1 MLLQELVTAIR
12 FNVDN
17 ISSVD
22 NVIEKLQRIQAIG
35 TQMSAS
41 DINDPELIKLSEQLQ
56 KLSKEV
62 GIMIDD
68 IGESFANAFNK
79 VDLDSAGG
87 LDSAISLLE
96 GAGNQARKLQA
107 ELDKLG
113 MESFEKI
120 QEDALQIGDTSAL
133 DELVAKYTQLVTLK
147 KSIAYKEEK
156 GIDYSKELAEL
167 GKLNQEISKFGKDV
181 ETKKKSHIF
190 DDAISQTK
198 QLSTE
203 IKKAKTQSNNLNN
216 SRQGVFSRFFAGLQ
230 NSRLGT
236 FIQQLNTSND
246 LLGIMQGTMGR
257 LVGPLA
263 AFAGISFSIHSY
275 IAMSDQ
281 LKTIEGQ
288 IKNVVKSGKE
298 TKRVE
303 EEIYAMAGRSRQSY
317 AESANLFTSV
327 ARNASELGKST
338 DDILKFT
345 EDVSNAMLLGGGSA
359 ASQQAALIQLG
370 QALGSGTLRGDELN
384 SIMEQA
390 PKLAE
395 TIAKGMGTTIGS
407 LRKLGSEGKLTAK
420 DVFDAVR
427 KQSDS
432 LKKDL
437 GNMPWTVAQ
446 ASSRI
451 RDSVAQLF
459 FSIENKFGFGD
470 KVARVI
476 ATIADQVDKLTI
488 KINAI
493 DMSTWTP
500 FLVTAGIY
508 ASVLYMWLHRT
519 VIQSA
524 IITGFNLLG
533 GAVRGVGVAIR
544 GTIGML
550 SALKAAYAVMR
561 AVSLRTALAM
571 AAHWIIATAPA
582 ALVVAAIVLI
592 ILLIQDVY
600 IWMKGGDSVMGRMF
614 GSWDDMCKKMAGSW
628 LDFGKTFKDWCKKD
642 AVSAIKDLLG
652 WIGNLIVAFT
662 GLKYLFDNAKKPGVP
677 LFEKWFGK
685 DTFSSLNQPMSNV
698 IDSDWYKKNVLG
710 RDVSTGGRNIN
721 NSGNQTVNNY
731 WTFSGMSAEESA
743 KYAND
748 MNNKVVFGG
757 WNPTFGEF
765 AP

>member
-133 DELVAKYTQLVTLK
+133 DKLVAKYTQLVTLK

-156 GIDYSKELAEL
+156 GIDYSKELAAL
-167 GKLNQEISKFGKDV
+167 GKLNQEIRQFGKDV
-181 ETKKKSHIF
+181 ETKKKSHMF

-198 QLSTE
+198 RLSTE
-203 IKKAKTQSNNLNN
+203 IKNAKRQANNFNN
-216 SRQGVFSRFFAGLQ
+216 FGQGVFGRFFAGLQ
-230 NSRLGT
+230 NARLST
-236 FIQQLNTSND
+236 FIQQLGISNN
-246 LLGIMQGTMGR
+246 LLGVMQGTMGR

-263 AFAGISFSIHSY
+263 AFAGISFSIQSY

-359 ASQQAALIQLG
+359 ASQQAALVQLG

-459 FSIENKFGFGD
+459 FAIENKFGFGD
-470 KVARVI
+470 KMARVI

-500 FLVTAGIY
+500 FLITAGIY

>member
-156 GIDYSKELAEL
+156 GIDYSKELAAL
-167 GKLNQEISKFGKDV
+167 GKLNQEIRQFGKDV

-198 QLSTE
+198 HLSTE
-203 IKKAKTQSNNLNN
+203 IKNAKRQANNFNN
-216 SRQGVFSRFFAGLQ
+216 FGQGVFGRFFAGLQ
-230 NSRLGT
+230 NARLST
-236 FIQQLNTSND
+236 FIKQLGISNN
-246 LLGIMQGTMGR
+246 LLGVMQGTMGR

-263 AFAGISFSIHSY
+263 AFAGISFSIQSY

-459 FSIENKFGFGD
+459 FAIENKFGFGD
-470 KVARVI
+470 KMARVI

-500 FLVTAGIY
+500 FLITAGIY

>member
-133 DELVAKYTQLVTLK
+133 DELVVKYTQLVTLK

-420 DVFDAVR
+420 DVFEAVR

-446 ASSRI
+446 ATNRI

-459 FSIENKFGFGD
+459 FAIENKFGFGD
-470 KVARVI
+470 KMARVI
-476 ATIADQVDKLTI
+476 ATIADQVDKLTV
-488 KINAI
+488 KVNAI

-500 FLVTAGIY
+500 FLITAGIY

-533 GAVRGVGVAIR
+533 GAVRGVGAAIR

>member
-41 DINDPELIKLSEQLQ
+41 DINDPRLIKLAEQLQ
-56 KLSKEV
+56 RLSKEV

-68 IGESFANAFNK
+68 IGESFANAFSK

-156 GIDYSKELAEL
+156 GIDYSKELAAL
-167 GKLNQEISKFGKDV
+167 GKLNQEIRQFGKDV
-181 ETKKKSHIF
+181 ETKKKSHMF

-198 QLSTE
+198 HLSTE
-203 IKKAKTQSNNLNN
+203 IKNAKRQANNFNN
-216 SRQGVFSRFFAGLQ
+216 FGQGVFGRFFAGLQ
-230 NSRLGT
+230 NARLST
-236 FIQQLNTSND
+236 FIQQLGISNN
-246 LLGIMQGTMGR
+246 LLGVMQGTMGR

-359 ASQQAALIQLG
+359 ASQQAALVQLG

-500 FLVTAGIY
+500 FLITAGIY

-524 IITGFNLLG
+524 IITGFNLIG

>member
-156 GIDYSKELAEL
+156 GIDYSKELAAL
-167 GKLNQEISKFGKDV
+167 GKLNQEIRQFGKDV
-181 ETKKKSHIF
+181 ETKKKSHMF

-198 QLSTE
+198 HLSTE
-203 IKKAKTQSNNLNN
+203 IKNAKRQANNFNN
-216 SRQGVFSRFFAGLQ
+216 FGQGVFGRFFAGLQ
-230 NSRLGT
+230 NARLST
-236 FIQQLNTSND
+236 FIQQLGISNN
-246 LLGIMQGTMGR
+246 LLGVMQGTMGR

-263 AFAGISFSIHSY
+263 AFAGISFSIQSY

-459 FSIENKFGFGD
+459 FAIENKFGFGD
-470 KVARVI
+470 KMARVI

-500 FLVTAGIY
+500 FLITAGIY

-614 GSWDDMCKKMAGSW
+614 GSWDDMCRKMAGSW

-710 RDVSTGGRNIN
+710 RDVSTVGRNIN

>member
-35 TQMSAS
+35 AQMSAS

-156 GIDYSKELAEL
+156 GIDYSKELAAL
-167 GKLNQEISKFGKDV
+167 GKLNQEIRQFGKDV
-181 ETKKKSHIF
+181 ETKKKSHMF

-198 QLSTE
+198 HLSTE
-203 IKKAKTQSNNLNN
+203 IKNAKRQANNFNN
-216 SRQGVFSRFFAGLQ
+216 FGQDVFGRFFAGLQ
-230 NSRLGT
+230 NARLST
-236 FIQQLNTSND
+236 FIQQLGISNN
-246 LLGIMQGTMGR
+246 LLGVMQGTMGR

-263 AFAGISFSIHSY
+263 AFAGISFSIQSY
-275 IAMSDQ
+275 IAMADQ

-359 ASQQAALIQLG
+359 ASQQAALVQLG

>member
-156 GIDYSKELAEL
+156 GIDYSKELAAL
-167 GKLNQEISKFGKDV
+167 GKLNQEIRQFGKDV
-181 ETKKKSHIF
+181 ETKKKSHMF
-190 DDAISQTK
+190 DDAILQTK
-198 QLSTE
+198 HLSTE
-203 IKKAKTQSNNLNN
+203 IKNAKRQANNFNN
-216 SRQGVFSRFFAGLQ
+216 FGQGVFGRFFAGLQ
-230 NSRLGT
+230 NARLST
-236 FIQQLNTSND
+236 FIQQLGISNN
-246 LLGIMQGTMGR
+246 LLGVMQGTMGR

-263 AFAGISFSIHSY
+263 AFAGISFSIQSY

-359 ASQQAALIQLG
+359 ASQQAALVQLG

-459 FSIENKFGFGD
+459 FAIENKFGFGD
-470 KVARVI
+470 KMARVI

>member
-41 DINDPELIKLSEQLQ
+41 DINDPELIKLAEQLQ

-156 GIDYSKELAEL
+156 GIDYSKELAAL
-167 GKLNQEISKFGKDV
+167 GKLNQEIRQFGKDV
-181 ETKKKSHIF
+181 ETKKKSHMF

-203 IKKAKTQSNNLNN
+203 IKNAKRQANNFNN
-216 SRQGVFSRFFAGLQ
+216 FGQGVFGRFFAGLQ
-230 NSRLGT
+230 NARLST
-236 FIQQLNTSND
+236 FIQQLGISNN

-420 DVFDAVR
+420 DVFEAVR

-500 FLVTAGIY
+500 FLITAGIY

>member
-156 GIDYSKELAEL
+156 GIDYSKELAAL
-167 GKLNQEISKFGKDV
+167 GKLNQEIRQFGKDV
-181 ETKKKSHIF
+181 ETKKKSHMF

-198 QLSTE
+198 HLSTE
-203 IKKAKTQSNNLNN
+203 IKNAKRQANNFNN
-216 SRQGVFSRFFAGLQ
+216 FGQGVFGRFFAGLQ
-230 NSRLGT
+230 NARLST
-236 FIQQLNTSND
+236 FIQQLGISNN
-246 LLGIMQGTMGR
+246 LLGVMQGTMGR

-263 AFAGISFSIHSY
+263 AFAGISFSIQSY

-359 ASQQAALIQLG
+359 ASQQAALVQLG

>member
-35 TQMSAS
+35 AQMSAS

-156 GIDYSKELAEL
+156 GIDYSKELAAL
-167 GKLNQEISKFGKDV
+167 GKLNQEIRQFGKDV
-181 ETKKKSHIF
+181 ETKKKSHMF

-198 QLSTE
+198 HLSTE
-203 IKKAKTQSNNLNN
+203 IKNAKRQANNFNN
-216 SRQGVFSRFFAGLQ
+216 FGQGVFGRFFAGLQ
-230 NSRLGT
+230 NARLST
-236 FIQQLNTSND
+236 FIQQLGISNN
-246 LLGIMQGTMGR
+246 LLGVMQGTMGR

-359 ASQQAALIQLG
+359 ASQQAALVQLG

-420 DVFDAVR
+420 DVFEAVR

-446 ASSRI
+446 ATNRI

-459 FSIENKFGFGD
+459 FAIENKFGFGD
-470 KVARVI
+470 KMARVI
-476 ATIADQVDKLTI
+476 ATIADQVDKLTV
-488 KINAI
+488 KVNAI

>member
-35 TQMSAS
+35 AQMSAS
-41 DINDPELIKLSEQLQ
+41 DINDPRLIKLAEQLQ
-56 KLSKEV
+56 RLSKEV

-68 IGESFANAFNK
+68 IGESFANAFSK

-133 DELVAKYTQLVTLK
+133 DELVVKYTQLVTLK

-236 FIQQLNTSND
+236 FIQQINTSND

-446 ASSRI
+446 ATNRI

-459 FSIENKFGFGD
+459 FAIENKFGFGD
-470 KVARVI
+470 KMARVI
-476 ATIADQVDKLTI
+476 ATIADQVDKLTV
-488 KINAI
+488 KVNAI

-500 FLVTAGIY
+500 FLITAGIY

>member
-156 GIDYSKELAEL
+156 GIDYSKELAAL
-167 GKLNQEISKFGKDV
+167 GKLNQEIRQFGKDV
-181 ETKKKSHIF
+181 ETKKKSHMF

-198 QLSTE
+198 HLSTE
-203 IKKAKTQSNNLNN
+203 IKNAKRQANNFNN
-216 SRQGVFSRFFAGLQ
+216 FGQDVFGRFFAGLQ
-230 NSRLGT
+230 NARLST
-236 FIQQLNTSND
+236 FIQQLGISNN
-246 LLGIMQGTMGR
+246 LLGVMQGTMGR

-263 AFAGISFSIHSY
+263 AFAGISFSIQSY

-359 ASQQAALIQLG
+359 ASQQAALVQLG

-476 ATIADQVDKLTI
+476 ATIADQVDKLTV
-488 KINAI
+488 KVNAI

>member
-156 GIDYSKELAEL
+156 GIDYSKELAAL
-167 GKLNQEISKFGKDV
+167 GKLNQEIRQFGKDV

-203 IKKAKTQSNNLNN
+203 IKNAKRQTNNLNN
-216 SRQGVFSRFFAGLQ
+216 FGQGVFGRFFAGLQ
-230 NSRLGT
+230 NARLST
-236 FIQQLNTSND
+236 FIQQLGISNN
-246 LLGIMQGTMGR
+246 LIGVMQGTMGR

-359 ASQQAALIQLG
+359 ASQQAALVQLG

-427 KQSDS
+427 KQSGS

>member
-35 TQMSAS
+35 AQMSAS
-41 DINDPELIKLSEQLQ
+41 DINDPRLIKLAEQLQ
-56 KLSKEV
+56 RLSKEV

-68 IGESFANAFNK
+68 IGESFANAFSK

-156 GIDYSKELAEL
+156 GIDYSKELAAL
-167 GKLNQEISKFGKDV
+167 GKLNQEIRQFGKDI
-181 ETKKKSHIF
+181 ETKKKSHMF

-198 QLSTE
+198 HLSTE
-203 IKKAKTQSNNLNN
+203 IKNAKRQANNFNN
-216 SRQGVFSRFFAGLQ
+216 FGQGVFGRFFAGLQ
-230 NSRLGT
+230 NARLST
-236 FIQQLNTSND
+236 FIQQLGISNN
-246 LLGIMQGTMGR
+246 LLGVMQGTMGR

-327 ARNASELGKST
+327 ARNASEFGKST

-476 ATIADQVDKLTI
+476 ATIADQVDKLTV
-488 KINAI
+488 KVNAI

-500 FLVTAGIY
+500 FLITAGIY

-533 GAVRGVGVAIR
+533 GAVRGVGAAIR
-544 GTIGML
+544 GTIGMFG
-550 SALKAAYAVMR
+550 ALKAAYAVMR

>member
-156 GIDYSKELAEL
+156 GIDYSKELAAL
-167 GKLNQEISKFGKDV
+167 GKLNQEIRQFGKDV
-181 ETKKKSHIF
+181 ETKKKSHMF
-190 DDAISQTK
+190 DDAILQTK
-198 QLSTE
+198 HLSTE
-203 IKKAKTQSNNLNN
+203 IKNAKRQANNFNN
-216 SRQGVFSRFFAGLQ
+216 FGQGVFGRFFAGLQ
-230 NSRLGT
+230 NARLST
-236 FIQQLNTSND
+236 FIQQLGISNN
-246 LLGIMQGTMGR
+246 LLGVMQGTMGR

-459 FSIENKFGFGD
+459 FAIENKFGFGD
-470 KVARVI
+470 KMARVI

-500 FLVTAGIY
+500 FLITAGIY

>member
-35 TQMSAS
+35 AQMSAS

-156 GIDYSKELAEL
+156 GIDYSKELAAL
-167 GKLNQEISKFGKDV
+167 GKLNQEIRQFGKDV
-181 ETKKKSHIF
+181 ETKKKSHMF

-198 QLSTE
+198 HLSTE
-203 IKKAKTQSNNLNN
+203 IKNAKRQANNFNN
-216 SRQGVFSRFFAGLQ
+216 FGQGVFGRFFAGLQ
-230 NSRLGT
+230 NARLST
-236 FIQQLNTSND
+236 FIQQLGISNN
-246 LLGIMQGTMGR
+246 LLGVMQGTMGR

-359 ASQQAALIQLG
+359 ASQQAALVQLG

-757 WNPTFGEF
+757 WDPTFGEF

>member
-35 TQMSAS
+35 AQMSAS
-41 DINDPELIKLSEQLQ
+41 DINDPRLIKLAEQLQ
-56 KLSKEV
+56 RLSKEV

-68 IGESFANAFNK
+68 IGESFANAFSK

-420 DVFDAVR
+420 DVFEAVR

-446 ASSRI
+446 ATNRI

-459 FSIENKFGFGD
+459 FAIENKFEFGD
-470 KVARVI
+470 KMARVI
-476 ATIADQVDKLTI
+476 ATIADQVDKLTV
-488 KINAI
+488 KVNAI

-500 FLVTAGIY
+500 FLITAGIY

-533 GAVRGVGVAIR
+533 GAVRGVGAAIR

-550 SALKAAYAVMR
+550 GALKTAYAVMR

-571 AAHWIIATAPA
+571 AAHWLIATAPA

>member
-1 MLLQELVTAIR
+1 
-12 FNVDN
+12 
-17 ISSVD
+17 
-22 NVIEKLQRIQAIG
+22 
-35 TQMSAS
+35 MSAS

-156 GIDYSKELAEL
+156 GIDYSKELAAL
-167 GKLNQEISKFGKDV
+167 GKLNQEIRQFGKDV
-181 ETKKKSHIF
+181 ETKKKSHMF

-198 QLSTE
+198 HLSTE
-203 IKKAKTQSNNLNN
+203 IKNAKRQANNFNN
-216 SRQGVFSRFFAGLQ
+216 FGQGVFGRFFAGLQ
-230 NSRLGT
+230 NARLST
-236 FIQQLNTSND
+236 FIQQLGISNN
-246 LLGIMQGTMGR
+246 LLGVMQGTMGR

-420 DVFDAVR
+420 DVFEAVR

-446 ASSRI
+446 ATNRI

-459 FSIENKFGFGD
+459 FAIENKFGFGD
-470 KVARVI
+470 KMARVI
-476 ATIADQVDKLTI
+476 ATIADQVDKLTV
-488 KINAI
+488 KVNAI

>member
-35 TQMSAS
+35 AQMSAS
-41 DINDPELIKLSEQLQ
+41 DINDPRLIKLAEQLQ
-56 KLSKEV
+56 RLSKEV

-68 IGESFANAFNK
+68 IGESFANVFSK

-288 IKNVVKSGKE
+288 IKNVVKSTKE

-420 DVFDAVR
+420 DVFEAVR

-446 ASSRI
+446 ATNRI

-459 FSIENKFGFGD
+459 FAIENKFGFGD
-470 KVARVI
+470 KMARVI
-476 ATIADQVDKLTI
+476 ATIADQVDKLTV
-488 KINAI
+488 KVNAI

-500 FLVTAGIY
+500 FLITAGIY

-533 GAVRGVGVAIR
+533 GAVRGVGAAIR

-550 SALKAAYAVMR
+550 GALKTAYAVMR

-571 AAHWIIATAPA
+571 AAHWLIATAPA

>member
-156 GIDYSKELAEL
+156 GIDYSKELAAL
-167 GKLNQEISKFGKDV
+167 GKLNQEIRQFGKDV

-203 IKKAKTQSNNLNN
+203 IKNAKRQTNNLNN
-216 SRQGVFSRFFAGLQ
+216 FGQGVFGRFFAGLQ
-230 NSRLGT
+230 NARLST
-236 FIQQLNTSND
+236 FIQQLGISNN
-246 LLGIMQGTMGR
+246 LLGVMQGTMGR

-459 FSIENKFGFGD
+459 FAIENKFGFGD
-470 KVARVI
+470 KMARVI

>member
-35 TQMSAS
+35 AQMSAS

-359 ASQQAALIQLG
+359 ASQQAALVQLG

-420 DVFDAVR
+420 DVFEAVR

-446 ASSRI
+446 ATNRI

-459 FSIENKFGFGD
+459 FAIENKFGFGD
-470 KVARVI
+470 KMARVI
-476 ATIADQVDKLTI
+476 ATIADQVDKLTV
-488 KINAI
+488 KVNAI

-500 FLVTAGIY
+500 FLITAGIY

-533 GAVRGVGVAIR
+533 GAVRGVGAAIR

>member
-156 GIDYSKELAEL
+156 GIDYSKELAAL
-167 GKLNQEISKFGKDV
+167 GKLNQEIRQFGKDV
-181 ETKKKSHIF
+181 ETKKKSHMF

-198 QLSTE
+198 HLSTE
-203 IKKAKTQSNNLNN
+203 IKNAKRQANNFNN
-216 SRQGVFSRFFAGLQ
+216 FGQGVFGRFFAGLQ
-230 NSRLGT
+230 NARLST
-236 FIQQLNTSND
+236 FIQQLGISNN
-246 LLGIMQGTMGR
+246 LLGVMQGTMGR

-263 AFAGISFSIHSY
+263 AFAGISFSIQSY

-500 FLVTAGIY
+500 FLITAGIY

-642 AVSAIKDLLG
+642 AISAIKDLLG

>member
-35 TQMSAS
+35 AQMSAS

-156 GIDYSKELAEL
+156 GIDYSKELAAL
-167 GKLNQEISKFGKDV
+167 GKLNQEIRQFGKDV
-181 ETKKKSHIF
+181 ETKKKSHMF

-198 QLSTE
+198 HLSTE
-203 IKKAKTQSNNLNN
+203 IKNAKRQANNFNN
-216 SRQGVFSRFFAGLQ
+216 FGQGVFGRFFAGLQ
-230 NSRLGT
+230 NARLST
-236 FIQQLNTSND
+236 FIQQLGISNN
-246 LLGIMQGTMGR
+246 LLGVMQGTMGR

-263 AFAGISFSIHSY
+263 AFAGISFSIQSY

-359 ASQQAALIQLG
+359 ASQQAALVQLG

-500 FLVTAGIY
+500 FLITAGIY

>member
-35 TQMSAS
+35 AQMSAS
-41 DINDPELIKLSEQLQ
+41 DINDPRLIKLAEQLQ
-56 KLSKEV
+56 RLSKEV

-68 IGESFANAFNK
+68 IGESFANAFSK

-156 GIDYSKELAEL
+156 GIDYSKELAAL
-167 GKLNQEISKFGKDV
+167 GKLNQEIRQFGKDV
-181 ETKKKSHIF
+181 ETKKKSHMF

-198 QLSTE
+198 HLSTE
-203 IKKAKTQSNNLNN
+203 IKNAKRQANNFNN
-216 SRQGVFSRFFAGLQ
+216 FGQDVFGRLFAGLQ
-230 NSRLGT
+230 NARLST
-236 FIQQLNTSND
+236 FIQQLGISNN
-246 LLGIMQGTMGR
+246 LLGVMQGTMGR

-263 AFAGISFSIHSY
+263 AFAGISFSIQSY

-359 ASQQAALIQLG
+359 ASQQAALVQLG

-476 ATIADQVDKLTI
+476 ATIADQVDKLTV
-488 KINAI
+488 KVNAI

>member
-156 GIDYSKELAEL
+156 GIDYSKELAAL
-167 GKLNQEISKFGKDV
+167 GKLNQEIRQFGKDV
-181 ETKKKSHIF
+181 ETKKKSHMF

-198 QLSTE
+198 HLSTE
-203 IKKAKTQSNNLNN
+203 IKNAKRQANNFNN
-216 SRQGVFSRFFAGLQ
+216 FGQGVFGRFFAGLQ
-230 NSRLGT
+230 NARLST
-236 FIQQLNTSND
+236 FIQQLGISNN
-246 LLGIMQGTMGR
+246 LLGVMQGTMGR

-359 ASQQAALIQLG
+359 ASQQAALVQLG

-470 KVARVI
+470 KVARLI

-500 FLVTAGIY
+500 FLITAGIY

>member
-22 NVIEKLQRIQAIG
+22 NGIEKLQRIQAIG
-35 TQMSAS
+35 AQMSAS

-156 GIDYSKELAEL
+156 GIDYSKELAAL
-167 GKLNQEISKFGKDV
+167 GKLNQEIRQFGKDV
-181 ETKKKSHIF
+181 ETKKKSHMF

-198 QLSTE
+198 HLSTE
-203 IKKAKTQSNNLNN
+203 IKNAKRQANNFNN
-216 SRQGVFSRFFAGLQ
+216 FGQGVFGRFFAGLQ
-230 NSRLGT
+230 NARLST
-236 FIQQLNTSND
+236 FIQQLGISNN
-246 LLGIMQGTMGR
+246 LLGVMQGTMGR

-420 DVFDAVR
+420 DVFEAVR

-446 ASSRI
+446 ATNRI

-459 FSIENKFGFGD
+459 FAIENKFGFGD
-470 KVARVI
+470 KMARVI
-476 ATIADQVDKLTI
+476 ATIADQVDKLTV
-488 KINAI
+488 KVNAI

-698 IDSDWYKKNVLG
+698 LYQSLSITLDIG
-710 RDVSTGGRNIN
+710 
-721 NSGNQTVNNY
+721 
-731 WTFSGMSAEESA
+731 
-743 KYAND
+743 
-748 MNNKVVFGG
+748 
-757 WNPTFGEF
+757 
-765 AP
+765 

>member
-156 GIDYSKELAEL
+156 GIDYSKELAAL
-167 GKLNQEISKFGKDV
+167 GKLNQEIRQFGKDV
-181 ETKKKSHIF
+181 ETKKKSHMF

-198 QLSTE
+198 HLSTE
-203 IKKAKTQSNNLNN
+203 IKNAKRQANNFNN
-216 SRQGVFSRFFAGLQ
+216 FGQGVFGRFFAGLQ
-230 NSRLGT
+230 NARLST
-236 FIQQLNTSND
+236 FIQQLGISNN
-246 LLGIMQGTMGR
+246 LLGVMQGTMGR

-327 ARNASELGKST
+327 ARNASELGKNT

-459 FSIENKFGFGD
+459 FAIENKFGFGD
-470 KVARVI
+470 KMARVI

-500 FLVTAGIY
+500 FLITAGIY

>member
-79 VDLDSAGG
+79 VDLDSAGR

-156 GIDYSKELAEL
+156 GIDYSKELAAL
-167 GKLNQEISKFGKDV
+167 GKINQEIRQFGKDV
-181 ETKKKSHIF
+181 ETKKKSHMF

-198 QLSTE
+198 HLSTE
-203 IKKAKTQSNNLNN
+203 IKNAKRQANNFNN
-216 SRQGVFSRFFAGLQ
+216 FGQGVFGRFFAGLQ
-230 NSRLGT
+230 NARLST
-236 FIQQLNTSND
+236 FIQQLGISNN
-246 LLGIMQGTMGR
+246 LLGVMQGTMGR

-263 AFAGISFSIHSY
+263 AFAGISFSIQSY

-359 ASQQAALIQLG
+359 ASQQAALVQLG

-459 FSIENKFGFGD
+459 FAIENKFGFGD
-470 KVARVI
+470 KMARVI

-500 FLVTAGIY
+500 FLITAGIY

-642 AVSAIKDLLG
+642 AVSAIKDLFG

>member
-35 TQMSAS
+35 AQMSAS

-420 DVFDAVR
+420 DVFEAVR

-446 ASSRI
+446 ATNRI

-459 FSIENKFGFGD
+459 FAIENKFGFGD
-470 KVARVI
+470 KMARVI
-476 ATIADQVDKLTI
+476 ATIADQVDKLTV
-488 KINAI
+488 KVNAI

-500 FLVTAGIY
+500 FLITAGIY

-533 GAVRGVGVAIR
+533 GAVRGVGAAIR

>member
-156 GIDYSKELAEL
+156 GIDYSKELAAL
-167 GKLNQEISKFGKDV
+167 GKLNQEIRQFGKDV
-181 ETKKKSHIF
+181 ETKKKSHMF

-198 QLSTE
+198 HLSTE
-203 IKKAKTQSNNLNN
+203 IKNAKRQANNFNN
-216 SRQGVFSRFFAGLQ
+216 FGQDVFGRFFAGLQ
-230 NSRLGT
+230 NARLST
-236 FIQQLNTSND
+236 FIQQLGISNN
-246 LLGIMQGTMGR
+246 LLGVMQGTMGR

-446 ASSRI
+446 ATNRI

-459 FSIENKFGFGD
+459 FAIENKFGFGD
-470 KVARVI
+470 KMARVI
-476 ATIADQVDKLTI
+476 ATIADQVDKLTV
-488 KINAI
+488 KVNAI

-500 FLVTAGIY
+500 FLITAGIY

>member
-156 GIDYSKELAEL
+156 GIDYSKELAAL
-167 GKLNQEISKFGKDV
+167 GKLNQEIRQFGKDV
-181 ETKKKSHIF
+181 ETKKKSHMF

-198 QLSTE
+198 HLSTE
-203 IKKAKTQSNNLNN
+203 IKNAKRQANNFNN
-216 SRQGVFSRFFAGLQ
+216 FGQGVFGRFFAGLQ
-230 NSRLGT
+230 NARLST
-236 FIQQLNTSND
+236 FIQQLGISNN
-246 LLGIMQGTMGR
+246 LLGVMQGTMGR

-359 ASQQAALIQLG
+359 ASQQAALVQLG

-470 KVARVI
+470 KMARVI
-476 ATIADQVDKLTI
+476 ATIADQVDKLTV
-488 KINAI
+488 KVNAI

-500 FLVTAGIY
+500 FLITAGIY

>member
-35 TQMSAS
+35 AQMSAS

-62 GIMIDD
+62 CIMIDD

-156 GIDYSKELAEL
+156 GIDYSKELAAL
-167 GKLNQEISKFGKDV
+167 GKLNQEIRQFGKDV
-181 ETKKKSHIF
+181 ETKKKSHMF

-198 QLSTE
+198 HLSTE
-203 IKKAKTQSNNLNN
+203 IKNAKRQANNFNN
-216 SRQGVFSRFFAGLQ
+216 FGQDVFGRFFAGLQ
-230 NSRLGT
+230 NARLST
-236 FIQQLNTSND
+236 FIQQLGISNN
-246 LLGIMQGTMGR
+246 LLGVMQGTMGR

-263 AFAGISFSIHSY
+263 AFAGISFSIQSY

-420 DVFDAVR
+420 DVFEAVR

-446 ASSRI
+446 ATNRI

-459 FSIENKFGFGD
+459 FAIENKFGFGD
-470 KVARVI
+470 KMARVI
-476 ATIADQVDKLTI
+476 ATIADQVDKLTV
-488 KINAI
+488 KVNAI

-500 FLVTAGIY
+500 FLITAGIY

-757 WNPTFGEF
+757 WNTTFGEF

>member
-35 TQMSAS
+35 AQMSAS

-156 GIDYSKELAEL
+156 GIDYSKELAAL
-167 GKLNQEISKFGKDV
+167 GKLNQEIRQFGKDV

-459 FSIENKFGFGD
+459 FAIENKFGFGD
-470 KVARVI
+470 KMARVI

-500 FLVTAGIY
+500 FLITAGIY

-533 GAVRGVGVAIR
+533 GAVRGVGAAIR

>member
-35 TQMSAS
+35 AQMSAS
-41 DINDPELIKLSEQLQ
+41 DINDPRLIKLAEQLQ
-56 KLSKEV
+56 RLSKEV

-68 IGESFANAFNK
+68 IGESFANAFSK

-156 GIDYSKELAEL
+156 GIDYSKELAAL
-167 GKLNQEISKFGKDV
+167 GKLNQEIRQFGKDV
-181 ETKKKSHIF
+181 ETKKKSHMF

-198 QLSTE
+198 HLSTE
-203 IKKAKTQSNNLNN
+203 IKNAKRQANNFNN
-216 SRQGVFSRFFAGLQ
+216 FGQGVFGRFFAGLQ
-230 NSRLGT
+230 NARLST
-236 FIQQLNTSND
+236 FIQQLGISNN
-246 LLGIMQGTMGR
+246 LLGVMQGTMGR

-476 ATIADQVDKLTI
+476 ATIADQVDKLTV
-488 KINAI
+488 KVNAI

-500 FLVTAGIY
+500 FLITAGIY

-628 LDFGKTFKDWCKKD
+628 LGFGKTFKDWCKKD

>member
-35 TQMSAS
+35 AQMSAS

-156 GIDYSKELAEL
+156 GIDYSKELAAL
-167 GKLNQEISKFGKDV
+167 GKLNQEIRQFGKDV

-203 IKKAKTQSNNLNN
+203 IKNAKRQANNFNN
-216 SRQGVFSRFFAGLQ
+216 FGQDVFGRFFAGLQ
-230 NSRLGT
+230 NARLST
-236 FIQQLNTSND
+236 FIQQLGISNN
-246 LLGIMQGTMGR
+246 LLGVMQGTMGR

-263 AFAGISFSIHSY
+263 AFAGISFSIQSY

-359 ASQQAALIQLG
+359 ASQQAALVQLG

>member
-35 TQMSAS
+35 AQMSAS
-41 DINDPELIKLSEQLQ
+41 DINDPRLIKLAEQLQ
-56 KLSKEV
+56 RLSKEV

-68 IGESFANAFNK
+68 IGESFANAFSK

-113 MESFEKI
+113 MESFENI

-420 DVFDAVR
+420 DVFEAVR

-446 ASSRI
+446 ATNRI

-459 FSIENKFGFGD
+459 FAIENKFGFGD
-470 KVARVI
+470 KMARVI
-476 ATIADQVDKLTI
+476 ATIADQVDKLTV
-488 KINAI
+488 KVNAI

-500 FLVTAGIY
+500 FLITAGIY

-533 GAVRGVGVAIR
+533 GAVRGVGAAIR

-550 SALKAAYAVMR
+550 GALKTAYAVMR

-571 AAHWIIATAPA
+571 AAHWLIATAPA

>member
-22 NVIEKLQRIQAIG
+22 NVIEKLQRMQAIG
-35 TQMSAS
+35 TQMSVL
-41 DINDPELIKLSEQLQ
+41 DINDPGLIKLAEQLQ
-56 KLSKEV
+56 RLSKEV

-87 LDSAISLLE
+87 LDSAIRLLE
-96 GAGNQARKLQA
+96 GASNQARKLQT
-107 ELDKLG
+107 ELDKLS

-156 GIDYSKELAEL
+156 GIDYSKELAAL
-167 GKLNQEISKFGKDV
+167 GKLNQEIGRFGKDV
-181 ETKKKSHIF
+181 ETKKKSYIF

-203 IKKAKTQSNNLNN
+203 IKKAKTQSDNLNN

-236 FIQQLNTSND
+236 FVQQLNTSND

-420 DVFDAVR
+420 DVFEAVR

-446 ASSRI
+446 ATNRI

-459 FSIENKFGFGD
+459 FAIENKFGFGD
-470 KVARVI
+470 KMARVI
-476 ATIADQVDKLTI
+476 ATIADQVDKLTV
-488 KINAI
+488 KVNAI

-500 FLVTAGIY
+500 FLITAGIY

-533 GAVRGVGVAIR
+533 GAVRGVGAAIR

-550 SALKAAYAVMR
+550 GALKTAYAVMR

-571 AAHWIIATAPA
+571 AAHWLIATAPA

>member
-156 GIDYSKELAEL
+156 GIDYSKELAAL
-167 GKLNQEISKFGKDV
+167 GKLNQEIRQFGKDV
-181 ETKKKSHIF
+181 ETKKKSHMF

-198 QLSTE
+198 HLSTE
-203 IKKAKTQSNNLNN
+203 IKNAKRQANNFNN
-216 SRQGVFSRFFAGLQ
+216 FGQGVFGRFFAGLQ
-230 NSRLGT
+230 NARLST
-236 FIQQLNTSND
+236 FIQQLGISNN
-246 LLGIMQGTMGR
+246 LLGVMQGTMGR

-263 AFAGISFSIHSY
+263 AFAGISFSIQSY

-359 ASQQAALIQLG
+359 ASQQAALVQLG

-500 FLVTAGIY
+500 FLITAGIY

>member
-35 TQMSAS
+35 AQMSAS

-133 DELVAKYTQLVTLK
+133 DELIAKYTQLVTLK

-420 DVFDAVR
+420 DVFEAVR

-446 ASSRI
+446 ATNRI

-459 FSIENKFGFGD
+459 FAIENKFGFGD

-500 FLVTAGIY
+500 FLITAGIY

>member
-35 TQMSAS
+35 AQMSAS
-41 DINDPELIKLSEQLQ
+41 DINDPRLIKLAEQLQ
-56 KLSKEV
+56 RLSKEV

-68 IGESFANAFNK
+68 IGESFANAFSK

-359 ASQQAALIQLG
+359 VSQQAALIQLG

-420 DVFDAVR
+420 DVFEAVR

-446 ASSRI
+446 ATNRI

-459 FSIENKFGFGD
+459 FAIENKFGFGD
-470 KVARVI
+470 KMARVI
-476 ATIADQVDKLTI
+476 ATIADQVDKLTV
-488 KINAI
+488 KVNAI

-500 FLVTAGIY
+500 FLITAGIY

-533 GAVRGVGVAIR
+533 GAVRGVGAAIR

-550 SALKAAYAVMR
+550 GALKTAYAVMR
-561 AVSLRTALAM
+561 AVSLRTALGM
-571 AAHWIIATAPA
+571 AAHWLIATAPA